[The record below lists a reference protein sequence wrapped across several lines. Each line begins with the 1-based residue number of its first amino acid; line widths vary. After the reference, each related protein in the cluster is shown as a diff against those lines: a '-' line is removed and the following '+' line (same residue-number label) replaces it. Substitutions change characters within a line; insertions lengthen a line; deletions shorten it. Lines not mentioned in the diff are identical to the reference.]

1 MLKDRIFSNKNTLN
15 IRGKIMDLAQP
26 KVMGI
31 LNITPDSFYAGSR
44 VNSHDEIL
52 QLAGKMLEEGADL
65 IDIGGYSSRPGAAI
79 INESEEIDKT
89 CKAITTI
96 IREFPNASISID
108 TFRSS
113 VAKNAVEAGA
123 GMINDISGGN
133 LDERMFDIVADLNVP
148 YILMHMR
155 GNPQT
160 MKNFTKYENLITDI
174 VDDLQRKVLKLQSFG
189 VNDIIIDPGFG
200 FAKTVNQNYKLLN
213 KLDYFKVLELPV
225 LVGVSRKS
233 FIYKTLGCQSED
245 AKNGSTVIH
254 TLAILNGAQILRV
267 HDVKEAVEVV
277 KLVTKYNLSDLEN

>member
-44 VNSHDEIL
+44 VNSPDEIL
-52 QLAGKMLEEGADL
+52 QLAGTMLEEGADL

-79 INESEEIDKT
+79 INEAEEIDKT

-160 MKNFTKYENLITDI
+160 MKNFTKYKNLITDI

-233 FIYKTLGCQSED
+233 FIYKTLGCKSED

-254 TLAILNGAQILRV
+254 TLAVLNGAQILRV